1 MPHLQH
7 PEGVSLYLD
16 SFLSNAVSLKSPL
29 LSAPFSFNSISLWS
43 IFFSDKK
50 LFFFSWKILTS
61 SPPSSLVHC
70 QTEKKIMKWKK
81 LLSQPL
87 LFIFYVFW
95 FSARILSIFSCWV
108 QSYQIYICHGKNVF
122 LWNYLWRENFVK
134 KMPLNSTYQQIHH
147 LKKIKLNSIRN
158 KLMQKTKVQVH

>member
-43 IFFSDKK
+43 IFFREKNY
-50 LFFFSWKILTS
+50 FFLEKFWRFPL
-61 SPPSSLVHC
+61 SSLVHC

-134 KMPLNSTYQQIHH
+134 KCL
-147 LKKIKLNSIRN
+147 
-158 KLMQKTKVQVH
+158 